1 LPIIYVAW
9 FMPETVAPK
18 KEHGEAPLAMV
29 IALSI
34 TALLALGF
42 FFYNAPV
49 LDLERQLVEVMQ

>member
-1 LPIIYVAW
+1 
-9 FMPETVAPK
+9 
-18 KEHGEAPLAMV
+18 MV